1 MEEGEDELCYSRGYQ
16 VAGEWVGRRLSI
28 VVLHHELENGDAQ
41 RLVVEVVCS
50 APGMEPK
57 EIVQFDEPQVEE
69 MFKDRKPIA
78 SIMQGKEFAIY
89 FKDGSNVGA
98 SELKKIKAEWKRIS
112 KEKQ

>member
-28 VVLHHELENGDAQ
+28 VVLHEDGQ
-41 RLVVEVVCS
+41 RTVVEVVCS

-57 EIVQFDEPQVEE
+57 EIVQFDEEEVEA

-78 SIMQGKEFAIY
+78 SIMQGKDFTIY

-98 SELKKIKAEWKRIS
+98 TELKKIKAEWRRIS